1 MEVAKLAITRAGSYL
16 EKFQTYVSV
25 APRRRTPAPARA
37 RARSPRARTRRR
49 ARSAAHRRP
58 SSLSSLSRSRAQSVA
73 VPAPL
78 AVLSFQ
84 LFTFC
89 VALNNAYFL
98 RKALRFEAHWVRA
111 LTTLAVLTLG
121 GASLA
126 ALLKGDKIP
135 ALTGSDE
142 GNGQLAAV
150 ALAYLCVARPLAAR
164 SRAAPRTSAPLAA
177 DAPVLSSPRS
187 RSRAR
192 SITFCVPSG
201 SLIVGTPQVRP
212 VWQAVQALNVAFSVR
227 FAMEHAPAGAS
238 GLLVVLLAVVQAT
251 GGAMIA
257 EYTNMLLL

>member
-1 MEVAKLAITRAGSYL
+1 M
-16 EKFQTYVSV
+16 
-25 APRRRTPAPARA
+25 
-37 RARSPRARTRRR
+37 
-49 ARSAAHRRP
+49 
-58 SSLSSLSRSRAQSVA
+58 A

-89 VALNNAYFL
+89 VALNTAYFL

-164 SRAAPRTSAPLAA
+164 SRASPRTPATLAA
-177 DAPVLSSPRS
+177 DAPAHCLASAPLRSP
-187 RSRAR
+187 AR